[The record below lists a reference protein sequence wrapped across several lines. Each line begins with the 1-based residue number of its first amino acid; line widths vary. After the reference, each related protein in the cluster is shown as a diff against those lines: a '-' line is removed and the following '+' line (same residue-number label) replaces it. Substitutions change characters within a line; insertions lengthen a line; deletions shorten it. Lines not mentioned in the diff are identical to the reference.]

1 VGTNLITTLEYRAA
15 PADLMARARV
25 WEWEKTV
32 RELLPEVISNGEI
45 ICLFQPI
52 YELRAGVPL
61 SRGYEALAR
70 FPNAPRIPVGL
81 WFRVAHDIG
90 RGVELE
96 LATANKALESLI
108 RFHHSAYLFLNA
120 SVATAAVLAGSLS
133 PGVASRVVIDIPY
146 SADLKAGSRQVFEAL
161 TAIGAKVSIDDVPI
175 YDLEYVS
182 QHLHGL
188 RPHYVKVDVN
198 AGLSDNTTRMAQLA
212 RGSAWCHEAGINLVA
227 ERVETARDLL
237 TLAEVGIEWAQGY
250 SLARPTEL

>member
-1 VGTNLITTLEYRAA
+1 MGTTLITTLEYRAA

-25 WEWEKTV
+25 WEWERTV
-32 RELLPEVISNGEI
+32 RELLPEVISNSQI

-81 WFRVAHDIG
+81 WFRVAHDMG

-133 PGVASRVVIDIPY
+133 PRRGGADSVIDIPY
-146 SADLKAGSRQVFEAL
+146 SAGLEAGSRQVFEAL
-161 TAIGAKVSIDDVPI
+161 HRDRRQGVDRRRPD
-175 YDLEYVS
+175 
-182 QHLHGL
+182 L
-188 RPHYVKVDVN
+188 RPRVCQPTISTGCDP
-198 AGLSDNTTRMAQLA
+198 TT
-212 RGSAWCHEAGINLVA
+212 
-227 ERVETARDLL
+227 
-237 TLAEVGIEWAQGY
+237 
-250 SLARPTEL
+250 